1 MQSYCTFALLFTSL
15 LSNEY
20 FILLQTL
27 LRAVERNVQTSMRSM
42 NFARCHTALEVSTT
56 NVQWFAVRLVSSR
69 HGTGRNVAAA
79 RMHPREAATREH
91 LNINTDTNS
100 NVNFDSNL
108 VCMVIAAYLELMF
121 WYFLAIEA
129 DIRHLF
135 AGNYFGRELIAFV
148 KSTSNINWR
157 AIGIVASVDSI
168 WWNATI
174 GGRMDPCETW
184 SGRSLVWK

>member
-42 NFARCHTALEVSTT
+42 NFARRHTALEVSTT

-79 RMHPREAATREH
+79 RMHPREAATREY
-91 LNINTDTNS
+91 LNTNS
-100 NVNFDSNL
+100 NVNFIPISYPWL
-108 VCMVIAAYLELMF
+108 LL
-121 WYFLAIEA
+121 L
-129 DIRHLF
+129 
-135 AGNYFGRELIAFV
+135 
-148 KSTSNINWR
+148 TSNWCF
-157 AIGIVASVDSI
+157 GIS
-168 WWNATI
+168 WPLKLTYATCLLGI
-174 GGRMDPCETW
+174 TLAGSW
-184 SGRSLVWK
+184 SPSWKARPT